1 MSYDNQLALDRAYQN
16 ALKTQS
22 SDSPRSRERSV
33 DSEASKE
40 CEKSIS
46 FSPMVDVTFIP
57 TRKENSTLN
66 DDLYWKPQDY
76 DSFKQDAMN
85 EIQAYN
91 RRTGLPTRQAI
102 TALYQPVC
110 EGALEL
116 ALRTLNDVDSLHD
129 IHSHHQIHVPKHG
142 LRMLIRAP
150 SNDAAEDGLF
160 SHSLSGSGDQSPSDV
175 PVLEHIDSLHCIDL
189 RHPLADSCSAETD
202 NESDGSQEDK
212 PVVMRDSSDNDN
224 DADSCTSEP
233 APELDA
239 I

>member
-16 ALKTQS
+16 ALNSQS
-22 SDSPRSRERSV
+22 SDSPRPRERSV

-40 CEKSIS
+40 GEKSIS

-57 TRKENSTLN
+57 TRKENSILN

-102 TALYQPVC
+102 TALYQPVY
-110 EGALEL
+110 EGPLEL

-129 IHSHHQIHVPKHG
+129 IHPHQQIHVPKHG

-160 SHSLSGSGDQSPSDV
+160 SRSLSGSGDQSPSDV
-175 PVLEHIDSLHCIDL
+175 PVLQHVDSLHCICLDHAL
-189 RHPLADSCSAETD
+189 MDSCSAETD

-212 PVVMRDSSDNDN
+212 SAAMRDSADIDN

-239 I
+239 F